1 MENKSIEQLQLE
13 IINTEEEIKRI
24 KEEIRDK
31 KRILDELVELLE
43 N

>member
-31 KRILDELVELLE
+31 KRILDELVELFE